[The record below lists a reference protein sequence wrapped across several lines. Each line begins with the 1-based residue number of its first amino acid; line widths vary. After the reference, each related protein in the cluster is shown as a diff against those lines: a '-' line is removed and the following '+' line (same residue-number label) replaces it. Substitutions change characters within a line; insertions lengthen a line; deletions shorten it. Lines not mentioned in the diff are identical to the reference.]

1 MRNIM
6 NLDGYFEGTKE
17 WDLSFHEN
25 IWGPETEELSLQQ
38 LPADFPVLGRKTYE
52 GMAAYW
58 KNEKVQLQI

>member
-1 MRNIM
+1 MKIFGDPR
-6 NLDGYFEGTKE
+6 
-17 WDLSFHEN
+17 
-25 IWGPETEELSLQQ
+25 PETEELSLQQ